1 MNAPFPPALLKAEP
15 AHRRPAPV
23 EPWTIRPEAVRLS
36 SRPLDWRY
44 LNIERREVEPGFHDL
59 PGGTTHH
66 LIFVSL
72 ADGHCIRSSDEGPI
86 ETEFEAGHVSM
97 HPALKP
103 VRWQWDTRLSFA
115 LLYLD
120 ADFLDRVAQQ
130 VFALG
135 AWQFRLRNVER
146 QRDPLVTQIA
156 GLLSREAL
164 NSDEASAL
172 LAESMAMQL
181 AVHLIRHYGERP
193 RPEVTEQTA
202 LPPRAVLLAS
212 EFIHDHYSRD
222 ISLADIAEAAHLS
235 PFHLARQFKK
245 STGMTPH
252 QYLVAVRVNSARSLL
267 SAGAGAKSLADVA
280 AAVGFSD
287 QSHLTR
293 HFKRL
298 LGLTPKQLKQ

>member
-1 MNAPFPPALLKAEP
+1 MNAPYPPALLKAE
-15 AHRRPAPV
+15 AQRAEPAPT
-23 EPWTIRPEAVRLS
+23 EPWDIRPDAVRLS
-36 SRPLDWRY
+36 SRPLNWRY
-44 LNIERREVEPGFHDL
+44 LNIERREVEPGSHDL

-72 ADGHCIRSSDEGPI
+72 ADGHCIRSSNDELI
-86 ETEFEAGHVSM
+86 ETEFEAGHVSL
-97 HPALKP
+97 HPALTP
-103 VRWQWDTRLSFA
+103 VRWQWDMRLSFA
-115 LLYLD
+115 MLCLE
-120 ADFLDRVAQQ
+120 AGFLGRIAEE
-130 VFALG
+130 VFDIPASEL
-135 AWQFRLRNVER
+135 RLRSVER

-164 NSDEASAL
+164 HSDPASAL

-181 AVHLIRHYGERP
+181 AVHLIRHYSERP
-193 RPEVTEQTA
+193 QPVVAEQSP
-202 LPPRAVLLAS
+202 LPPRPVLLAS
-212 EFIHDHYSRD
+212 EFIHDNYSRD
-222 ISLADIAEAAHLS
+222 ISLADIAQAAHLS
-235 PFHLARQFKK
+235 PFHLARRFKK

-252 QYLVAVRVNSARSLL
+252 QYLVEVRVNSARSLL
-267 SAGAGAKSLADVA
+267 SAGAGSRSLADVA

>member
-1 MNAPFPPALLKAEP
+1 MNAPYPPALLRAE
-15 AHRRPAPV
+15 AARRPPAAV
-23 EPWTIRPEAVRLS
+23 EPWRIRPDAVRLS
-36 SRPLDWRY
+36 SRPLQWRY
-44 LNIERREVEPGFHDL
+44 LNIERREVEPGSHDL

-66 LIFVSL
+66 LVFISL
-72 ADGHCIRSSDEGPI
+72 ADGHCIRSSAQGQT

-97 HPALKP
+97 HPAFTP

-115 LLYLD
+115 MLYLD
-120 ADFLDRVAQQ
+120 VDFLDRVAHQ
-130 VFALG
+130 VFDLSS
-135 AWQFRLRNVER
+135 WEFRLRSVER

-164 NSDEASAL
+164 NSDQASAL

-181 AVHLIRHYGERP
+181 AVHLIRHYGEQP
-193 RPEVTEQTA
+193 RPAVAEQNP

-212 EFIHDHYSRD
+212 EFIHDNYARD
-222 ISLADIAEAAHLS
+222 ISLADIARAAHLS

-293 HFKRL
+293 HFKRQ
-298 LGLTPKQLKQ
+298 LGLTPRQLKK